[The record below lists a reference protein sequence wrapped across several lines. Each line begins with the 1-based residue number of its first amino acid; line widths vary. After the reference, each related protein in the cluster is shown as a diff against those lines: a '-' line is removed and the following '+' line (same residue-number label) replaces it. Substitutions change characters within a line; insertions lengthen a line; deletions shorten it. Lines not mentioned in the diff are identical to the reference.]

1 MTWQDYYLWAGL
13 GILLLNSYHLFRQ
26 RTLADKSTVIF
37 NHLLVQGIIICVLG
51 IVSSH
56 LLAHNQLHSPD
67 LTFGVTTLLYI
78 IQVLLPY
85 EIFQLVLTRMN
96 IAVSKQQ
103 RYSKINLAVALFF
116 IAAILLNI
124 PYGFIAYME
133 INKYLYHGVG
143 YYAFASGL
151 IAWHVFNF
159 AYVICQR
166 HKFNNSDPLIL
177 AESCLILII
186 GAFLQY
192 HLHISNSFG
201 FAVALSIMSM
211 QLTMKN
217 SYAYID
223 IETRVFNARYFDLWL
238 REHEHHHVDS
248 GILIIDLNKMLRT
261 SGLYSQNIVT
271 TLVRSIADQLW
282 QLQKVSYTFRLEP
295 SVFVV
300 LTKNKEEH
308 YYLSQKIM
316 QLIQQ
321 CFFIQG
327 KHISCHGTLI
337 SATKVNDLNS
347 VEQIMP
353 YISFLLHQAQKQPNA
368 QLIEDNDK
376 MLQEFVY
383 EQRVESYLQHALENK
398 LFQVYFQPAYSR
410 RLKRFVSMEAL
421 SRLYIDKLGWISPE
435 LFMRLA
441 SNNGMILQIMPLQ
454 VENIC
459 KFVSEHRAELK
470 DIETVKINL
479 TPNEVIEPGYCQ
491 LLLDIISKY
500 KLPYSM
506 FQFEIVESTATQYTA
521 ELENTVHLLN
531 NEGISL
537 CLDDFGSGYANLN
550 TVMRL
555 PFKVIKLDR
564 SLLFGIC
571 QNKPAAIFYHSLVT
585 TFKSLGYQLVA
596 EGVENKAQADLLEE
610 WQVDVIQ
617 GYYYAKP
624 MPGDELIKMLNG
636 KMQ

>member
-1 MTWQDYYLWAGL
+1 MAWQDYYLWAGL
-13 GILLLNSYHLFRQ
+13 SILLLNAYHLFRQ
-26 RTLADKSTVIF
+26 RTLADKSTIIF
-37 NHLLVQGIIICVLG
+37 NHLLIQGIIICVLG
-51 IVSSH
+51 IVTSH
-56 LLAHNQLHSPD
+56 LQTHNQLHSPN
-67 LTFGVTTLLYI
+67 LTFAVTTLLYI
-78 IQVLLPY
+78 IQALLPF
-85 EIFQLVLTRMN
+85 EFFRLILARMN
-96 IAVSKQQ
+96 ITVAKRQL
-103 RYSKINLAVALFF
+103 YTKINTAIVLFF

-124 PYGFIAYME
+124 PCGFIAYME
-133 INKYLYHGVG
+133 VNNYLYHGP
-143 YYAFASGL
+143 YYYVFAGGL
-151 IAWHVFNF
+151 IAWHTFNF
-159 AYVICQR
+159 CYTILHR
-166 HKFNNSDPLIL
+166 KSFNNRDSVIL
-177 AESCLILII
+177 AESCLMLII
-186 GAFLQY
+186 GSFVQY
-192 HLHISNSFG
+192 HLHINNSFG
-201 FAVALSIMSM
+201 FAVALAIMSM

-223 IETRVFNARYFDLWL
+223 IETRVFNAKYFDLWL
-238 REHEHHHVDS
+238 RDHEHNHVDS
-248 GILIIDLNKMLRT
+248 GMLIIDLSKMLRT
-261 SGLYSQNIVT
+261 SGLYSQKIVN
-271 TLVRSIADQLW
+271 TLVSSIADQLW
-282 QLQKVSYTFRLEP
+282 QLQNISYAFRLEP
-295 SVFVV
+295 SVFVM
-300 LTKNKEEH
+300 LTKNKQEH
-308 YYLSQKIM
+308 EYLTEKIL
-316 QLIQQ
+316 QLLQQ

-337 SATKVNDLNS
+337 SSTKVNDLHS

-353 YISFLLHQAQKQPNA
+353 YISFLLQQTQKQPNS
-368 QLIEDNDK
+368 QLIEDSDEL
-376 MLQEFVY
+376 LQEFVY

-454 VENIC
+454 IENIC
-459 KFVSEHRAELK
+459 KFVSEHRADLK

-491 LLLDIISKY
+491 LLLDIIAKY

-571 QNKPAAIFYHSLVT
+571 QNKPAAIFYRSLVT

-624 MPGDELIKMLNG
+624 MPGDELIKMLNE
-636 KMQ
+636 KK

>member
-1 MTWQDYYLWAGL
+1 MAWQDYYLWAGL
-13 GILLLNSYHLFRQ
+13 SILLLNAYHLFRQ
-26 RTLADKSTVIF
+26 RTLADKSTIIF
-37 NHLLVQGIIICVLG
+37 NHLLIQGIIICVLG
-51 IVSSH
+51 IVSTH
-56 LLAHNQLHSPD
+56 LLAHTQLHSPN

-78 IQVLLPY
+78 IQVLLPF
-85 EIFQLVLTRMN
+85 ETFQLIMARMN
-96 IAVSKQQ
+96 IAASRQQ
-103 RYSKINLAVALFF
+103 RYTKLNTAIVLFF
-116 IAAILLNI
+116 IAIILLNI

-133 INKYLYHGVG
+133 VNNYLYHGP
-143 YYAFASGL
+143 YYYIFAGFL
-151 IAWHVFNF
+151 IAWHTFNF
-159 AYVICQR
+159 CYVICQR
-166 HKFNNSDPLIL
+166 RSFTNSDVIIL
-177 AESCLILII
+177 AEACLMLII
-186 GAFLQY
+186 GSILQY
-192 HLHISNSFG
+192 YLHISNSFG

-223 IETRVFNARYFDLWL
+223 IETRVFNAKYFDLWL
-238 REHEHHHVDS
+238 HDHEHNHVDS
-248 GILIIDLNKMLRT
+248 GMLIIDLSKMLRT
-261 SGLYSQNIVT
+261 SGLYSQKIVN
-271 TLVRSIADQLW
+271 TLVRNIADQLW
-282 QLQKVSYTFRLEP
+282 KLQSISYTFRLEP
-295 SVFVV
+295 SVFVI
-300 LTKNKEEH
+300 LTRSSDEH
-308 YYLSQKIM
+308 HYLSEKIM

-321 CFFIQG
+321 CFFVQG

-337 SATKVNDLNS
+337 SATKINSLNS
-347 VEQIMP
+347 VEQIIP
-353 YISFLLHQAQKQPNA
+353 YISFLLQQAQKQSNS
-368 QLIEDNDK
+368 QLMEDSDEL
-376 MLQEFVY
+376 LQEFVY

-454 VENIC
+454 MENIC
-459 KFVSEHRAELK
+459 KFVSEHRTELK
-470 DIETVKINL
+470 DIETVKVNL

-491 LLLDIISKY
+491 LLLDIIAKY

-531 NEGISL
+531 SAGISL

-571 QNKPAAIFYHSLVT
+571 QNKPAAIFYKSLVT
-585 TFKSLGYQLVA
+585 TFQSLGYQLVA

-610 WQVDVIQ
+610 WNVDVIQ

-624 MPGDELIKMLNG
+624 MPGAELIKMLNG
-636 KMQ
+636 K